1 MDETL
6 RIKLGEDKAPT
17 SCPCCGGVAR
27 SAYGFVYR
35 NDDAFAVYHV
45 AWSESH
51 PEAGL
56 ELALDFGDWADSA
69 SPNDRFRVC
78 AQAWLSQSEYH
89 FGFINAKDSV
99 WSSSNLVGR
108 FLSRSEALEH
118 PDKSSFLRVSEHVVM
133 DDPRV
138 KAALDAMGQKQ
149 LTTA

>member
-1 MDETL
+1 
-6 RIKLGEDKAPT
+6 
-17 SCPCCGGVAR
+17 
-27 SAYGFVYR
+27 
-35 NDDAFAVYHV
+35 V

-51 PEAGL
+51 PEAGV

-69 SPNDRFRVC
+69 IPAERFRVC
-78 AQAWLSQSEYH
+78 VQAWLSRSEYR
-89 FGFINAKDSV
+89 FGFINARDSA